1 MDITYFELTDGARR
15 VPCKAYRE
23 GEGIPAKTVL
33 CGHGFGG
40 HRDNRAAETFARRT
54 LAKNPDAAVI
64 TFDWPGHGENTGETL
79 SLAACAETLRLVICE
94 LRNRWPD
101 TELYGYATSFGGYL
115 FLKHI
120 AAEGDPFRKAAFRC
134 PAVDMH
140 SVLTDAIMTEENA
153 ADLAEGKTAM
163 VGFDRKVAVT
173 PAFLSELKE
182 EDLNRYDLRKAAPE
196 LLILHGTQD
205 EIVPFESGKAFAG
218 SNGIRFLPVEGA
230 DHRFLD
236 PRLMDGAVET
246 MLAFLGLN

>member
-1 MDITYFELTDGARR
+1 MEILYFEVTDGARR
-15 VPCKAYRE
+15 VPCKAYLA
-23 GEGIPAKTVL
+23 GETAPAKMVL

-79 SLAACAETLRLVICE
+79 SLEACAGTLRLMVTE
-94 LRNRWPD
+94 LKDRWPD

-115 FLKHI
+115 FLRSI
-120 AAEGDPFRKAAFRC
+120 AAEGDPFKRSAFRC
-134 PAVDMH
+134 PAVDMY

-153 ADLAEGKTAM
+153 VDLAEGKTAM

-196 LLILHGTQD
+196 LLILHGTKD
-205 EIVPFESGKAFAG
+205 EIVPFGSGEAFAKV
-218 SNGIRFLPVEGA
+218 NGIRFLPVEGA

-246 MLAFLGLN
+246 MLRFLGLS